1 MVRYTLNTCLIGD
14 SGFQVFQS
22 AIECSAICNPQ
33 SERGEVL
40 KLAITGK
47 GGVGKTTLAATLALL
62 FSKDDDRVIAIDA
75 DPDSNLAAT
84 LGFPEPEKIVPLVD
98 MKELISE
105 RTEVQSGG
113 FGSYFKL
120 NPKVDDIPERYGP
133 EYQGVRLLAMGGGR
147 KGGSGCFCPESA
159 FLRSLLAH
167 LLIGREDVV
176 ILDMEA
182 GIEHLTRGTAQ
193 GVDALIVVVEPGK
206 RSVETAFRIKEL
218 ASDLNIGNLF
228 VVGNKVRD
236 HSDADFIREHISD
249 LDLLGLIAYDRE
261 MEDPIGETALEMVRP
276 IKACLAEKLS
286 PAG

>member
-1 MVRYTLNTCLIGD
+1 M
-14 SGFQVFQS
+14 
-22 AIECSAICNPQ
+22 
-33 SERGEVL
+33 

-47 GGVGKTTLAATLALL
+47 GGVGKTTLSATLALL
-62 FSKDDDRVIAIDA
+62 FSKDGSRIIAIDA

-84 LGFPEPEKIVPLVD
+84 LGFPEPEKIVPLID

-105 RTEVQSGG
+105 RTGAQPGS

-120 NPKVDDIPERYGP
+120 NPKVDDIPERYCP

-147 KGGSGCFCPESA
+147 KGGSGCFCPEGA

-167 LLIGREDVV
+167 LLIGRKDVV

-218 ASDLNIGNLF
+218 ASDLNLRNLF

-236 HSDADFIREHISD
+236 HGDADFIREHVSD

-261 MEDPIGETALEMVRP
+261 MEDQVGARALEAIRP
-276 IKACLAEKLS
+276 IKACLAERLS
-286 PAG
+286 RSR